1 MCSVWP
7 TIDTLLINHD
17 ETLWAVS
24 VHARPP
30 VVPPLFF
37 SRVAQPLTTI
47 TYRFTFTLSSL
58 SLSDYYFANHPKC
71 PFLSLL
77 APALRSISI
86 QKGVSDHPPL
96 AVPPRPREKREEP
109 FEASNEKEYFFFF
122 FFPSQ
127 SFTASS
133 NGWISNVNDAMSS
146 WRVWRD

>member
-58 SLSDYYFANHPKC
+58 SLSLSDYYFANHPKC

-86 QKGVSDHPPL
+86 QRVSLIIRRWPCRLDE
-96 AVPPRPREKREEP
+96 AREQP

-122 FFPSQ
+122 FFHNRSQ
-127 SFTASS
+127 LRAMVGLTSTMQCRRGA
-133 NGWISNVNDAMSS
+133 ISKCE
-146 WRVWRD
+146 